1 MKKSAFLAVGVL
13 LAVAGLSI
21 GCAGKAQPEAAV
33 SPQKV
38 VGVLQHLNAPPENG
52 NVVVTVQTPQ
62 GPQNIQLAANA
73 TYELEGKACTV
84 EDIGNALVAG
94 NTTYNCTVVLNPCE
108 PGIVA
113 QYLSVFTITQ

>member
-1 MKKSAFLAVGVL
+1 MML
-13 LAVAGLSI
+13 LAISILSI
-21 GCAGKAQPEAAV
+21 GCAARVQPAAP
-33 SPQKV
+33 PQEV
-38 VGVLQHLNAPPENG
+38 TGVLEHLNVPLENG

-84 EDIGNALVAG
+84 DDIGKALTG
-94 NTTYNCTVVLNPCE
+94 GDTTYNCTVVIDDCE

-113 QYLSVFTITQ
+113 KYLSVTTIVK

>member
-1 MKKSAFLAVGVL
+1 MKRFLAIAGVL
-13 LAVAGLSI
+13 MAIVILSA
-21 GCAGKAQPEAAV
+21 GCAAKAQPAV
-33 SPQKV
+33 
-38 VGVLQHLNAPPENG
+38 APKDITGELKYLSVPLEG
-52 NVVVTVQTPQ
+52 GDVTLTVQTPQ

-73 TYELEGKACTV
+73 TYQLEGKACSV

-113 QYLSVFTITQ
+113 QYLSVFTITK